1 MFLYIRMHTRII
13 THVVSLLYDTDEK
26 RIGGRN
32 FCMRWCEDNSNF
44 QLLVHARNELLLITE
59 AGTATN
65 ALMITEITMFQ
76 NFFVENYR
84 QGDFSEL
91 IVFPSLEASLGL
103 ILSSVNRIHE
113 KEILS
118 SCMSEGS
125 ARLLYM

>member
-1 MFLYIRMHTRII
+1 
-13 THVVSLLYDTDEK
+13 
-26 RIGGRN
+26 
-32 FCMRWCEDNSNF
+32 MRWCEDNSNF